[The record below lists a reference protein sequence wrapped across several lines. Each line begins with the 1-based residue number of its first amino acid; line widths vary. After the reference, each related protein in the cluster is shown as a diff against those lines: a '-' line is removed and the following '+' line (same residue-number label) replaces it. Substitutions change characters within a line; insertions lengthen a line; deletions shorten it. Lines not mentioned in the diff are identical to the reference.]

1 MPLKNIICIL
11 LLVFGNVSCTFS
23 QQGSITI
30 IDVDIVKE
38 EVIGKDVQWVD
49 IRTSEEY
56 EAGYIDDAINISIAN
71 KENFKL
77 AFQKLNKE
85 KPVYIYCYS
94 GWRSHRAAKILIA
107 LGFAKVYD
115 FKGGY
120 KAWSE

>member
-1 MPLKNIICIL
+1 MLLKNSIWIVLFIL
-11 LLVFGNVSCTFS
+11 GSVSFTFS
-23 QQGSITI
+23 QEGNITI
-30 IDVDIVKE
+30 VDIHTIKE
-38 EVIGKDVQWVD
+38 KVIGKDVQFVD

-56 EAGYIDDAINISIAN
+56 EAGYIDDAINIGIAN
-71 KENFKL
+71 KEKFKT

-94 GWRSHRAAKILIA
+94 GWRSHRAAKILVT
-107 LGFAKVYD
+107 LGFANVYD